1 MKKIILLCSVMSI
14 GLFLSAQ
21 SSDKSVRAS
30 IMRMTDEQYPDNNSI
45 GFRSAQAGI
54 YSHNEIIFTPS
65 STGKF
70 DIVITPGN
78 AKSDSIGLK
87 DINLEE
93 MMPSVPFYVKGND
106 YLTYLALL
114 NQEWN
119 RIQVKFNNQQF
130 TTNGAGDEDKIVTR
144 VDIANNCLGKGAWE
158 IIFFTKENDKEV
170 LYFQCWFT
178 FPDELYNQL
187 FKSRNGIEITA
198 YNEMLKN
205 YGTRS
210 NEYVDLGV
218 LRKVEAS
225 NELPFKNL
233 NNELYPLKGERQTKA
248 KNIIYPVNYSSINNF
263 LNDTTKFATF
273 AAPGM
278 YTKTQP
284 RATQLSMLKDLS
296 KVIYSTTTSTNSAK
310 SRTIEIKLI
319 FNYNGNPVQYVIGGI
334 NPDKIPVLLPEN
346 MHNGFQR
353 SMGIGNHSFYNAYGD
368 IISNS
373 SLENPYYGLLLDGNG
388 LWLDSH
394 TVGTDGPLLFREEGN
409 PNRVHILLLSF
420 ERHAFVGHYVIE
432 LPQ

>member
-130 TTNGAGDEDKIVTR
+130 TTNGAVMK
-144 VDIANNCLGKGAWE
+144 
-158 IIFFTKENDKEV
+158 
-170 LYFQCWFT
+170 
-178 FPDELYNQL
+178 
-187 FKSRNGIEITA
+187 
-198 YNEMLKN
+198 
-205 YGTRS
+205 
-210 NEYVDLGV
+210 
-218 LRKVEAS
+218 
-225 NELPFKNL
+225 
-233 NNELYPLKGERQTKA
+233 
-248 KNIIYPVNYSSINNF
+248 
-263 LNDTTKFATF
+263 
-273 AAPGM
+273 
-278 YTKTQP
+278 
-284 RATQLSMLKDLS
+284 
-296 KVIYSTTTSTNSAK
+296 
-310 SRTIEIKLI
+310 IKL
-319 FNYNGNPVQYVIGGI
+319 
-334 NPDKIPVLLPEN
+334 
-346 MHNGFQR
+346 
-353 SMGIGNHSFYNAYGD
+353 
-368 IISNS
+368 
-373 SLENPYYGLLLDGNG
+373 
-388 LWLDSH
+388 
-394 TVGTDGPLLFREEGN
+394 
-409 PNRVHILLLSF
+409 
-420 ERHAFVGHYVIE
+420 
-432 LPQ
+432 